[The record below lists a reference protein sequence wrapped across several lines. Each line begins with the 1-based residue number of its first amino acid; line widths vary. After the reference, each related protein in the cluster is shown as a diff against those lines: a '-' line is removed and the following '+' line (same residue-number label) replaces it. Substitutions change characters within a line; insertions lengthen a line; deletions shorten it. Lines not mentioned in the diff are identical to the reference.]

1 MEYRLDDL
9 KNAKTIKRKN
19 KRNRDNFEKLTS
31 VNKSE
36 NPEKLLG
43 STNRSSKQG
52 TFFFKKFTVYFIL
65 ICCLNRLITK
75 ILIFPLFSN
84 NKCIFKFFR
93 L

>member
-52 TFFFKKFTVYFIL
+52 TFFFKTLRYLVFIL
-65 ICCLNRLITK
+65 V
-75 ILIFPLFSN
+75 LFAV
-84 NKCIFKFFR
+84 
-93 L
+93 

>member
-9 KNAKTIKRKN
+9 KNTKTIKRKN

-31 VNKSE
+31 LNKSE

-43 STNRSSKQG
+43 STNRSEQG
-52 TFFFKKFTVYFIL
+52 KFFFKLFTVYFSL

-75 ILIFPLFSN
+75 IRLYFLVA
-84 NKCIFKFFR
+84 FR
-93 L
+93 